1 MAQLFISYSRKDQRW
16 LESIRTHL
24 KPLEREG
31 IDFWDDSRIQ
41 AGEQWKQQIEHALS
55 TARVVVLL
63 VSAHFL
69 ASDFINS
76 EELPKILALA
86 STRGTKILYLILS
99 PCYLQAV
106 PSLTRF
112 QAINSPSR
120 PLIKLSDGDKEDYY
134 VQLVE
139 YIKATL
145 VNDGSPTA
153 HEKDRWQNQAQAITG
168 NLVVCDHQS
177 HIANRQ
183 TRNMT
188 DEVGFGFGNKNAGTI
203 PTWIAIIMSVAII
216 HALPFAN
223 AIWTSSGSTRLWVHG
238 VRVNPLRD
246 EAAFAGTLLAI
257 VSLVVWR
264 LITRKPSWPAWII
277 STIFFMFDFTYS
289 IMRTINEQTYV
300 LTIIDLP
307 FILYL
312 ALHIVDCLFYLTG
325 KRGLLR
331 FIR

>member
-16 LESIRTHL
+16 LESLRTHL

-31 IDFWDDSRIQ
+31 INFWDDSRIQ

-76 EELPKILALA
+76 EELPKILTLA
-86 STRGTKILYLILS
+86 STRGIKILYLILS

-120 PLIKLSDGDKEDYY
+120 PLNKLPDGDKEDYY
-134 VQLVE
+134 VKLVE
-139 YIKATL
+139 CIKAIL
-145 VNDGSPTA
+145 VNDGSPIA
-153 HEKDRWQNQAQAITG
+153 HEKDRSQNQDQHITG
-168 NLVVCDHQS
+168 NLVMCEHQS

-183 TRNMT
+183 TRDMA
-188 DEVGFGFGNKNAGTI
+188 DEFGLVNKNSGTI
-203 PTWIAIIMSVAII
+203 PTWITIIMSVAII
-216 HALPFAN
+216 HTLPFAN
-223 AIWTSSGSTRLWVHG
+223 AIWTSSRSTRLWVHG
-238 VRVNPLRD
+238 VRVNPLKD

-277 STIFFMFDFTYS
+277 SAIFFMFDFAYS
-289 IMRTINEQTYV
+289 IKRTVNEETYM
-300 LTIIDLP
+300 LTIIDFP

-312 ALHIVDCLFYLTG
+312 TLHIVDCFFHLIG